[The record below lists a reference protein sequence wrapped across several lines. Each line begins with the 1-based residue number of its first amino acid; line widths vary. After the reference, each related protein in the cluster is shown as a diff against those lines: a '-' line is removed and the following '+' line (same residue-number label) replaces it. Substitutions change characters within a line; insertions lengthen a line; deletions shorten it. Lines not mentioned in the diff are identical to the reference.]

1 MISCLKGELF
11 HKSPEKVTILV
22 NGVVYEVFLSST
34 SLEKLPQLG
43 EDVFLHTFT
52 YVREDTLT
60 LFGFADSDE
69 KKMFL
74 LLINVSGVG
83 PKLALSILSGI
94 RPVDLA
100 RSIATRDIT
109 RLTGLSGVGKKT
121 AERLCLDLKD
131 KVGIIAG
138 GDEDLP
144 DFAAGSQA
152 EGSKEKDVISALVN
166 LGYPQSRAYIAL
178 SEVKRRIAPESL
190 AEMRV
195 EDLIRETLRSL
206 A

>member
-11 HKSPEKVTILV
+11 HKSPERVTILV
-22 NGVVYEVFLSST
+22 NGVGYEVFLSAV

-43 EDVFLHTFT
+43 EEVFLYTYT
-52 YVREDTLT
+52 YVREDILT
-60 LFGFADSDE
+60 LFGFADQDE

-83 PKLALSILSGI
+83 PKLALSVLSGI

-100 RSIATRDIT
+100 RAIATQDVA

-131 KVGIIAG
+131 KVGVIAG
-138 GDEDLP
+138 GHEDFP
-144 DFAAGSQA
+144 DLEAGIPM
-152 EGSKEKDVISALVN
+152 EGSKEKDIVSALVN
-166 LGYPQSRAYIAL
+166 LGYPQSRAHIAL
-178 SEVKRRIAPESL
+178 AAVKRRFSPESL
-190 AEMRV
+190 AEMRL
-195 EDLIRETLRSL
+195 EELIRETLRSL

>member
-11 HKSPEKVTILV
+11 YKSADKVTILV
-22 NGVVYEVFLSST
+22 NGVGYEVFLSSA
-34 SLEKLPQLG
+34 SHEKLPPLG
-43 EDVFLHTFT
+43 DETFLYTYT
-52 YVREDTLT
+52 YVRDDILA
-60 LFGFADSDE
+60 LFGFADQDE

-100 RSIATRDIT
+100 RAIATKDVA

-131 KVGIIAG
+131 KVGVIAG
-138 GDEDLP
+138 GDSGIP
-144 DFAAGSQA
+144 DFDAGTPM
-152 EGSKEKDVISALVN
+152 EGGKEKDVISALVN
-166 LGYPQSRAYIAL
+166 LGYPQSRAHIAL
-178 SEVKRRIAPESL
+178 AAVKRRFSPDSL

-195 EDLIRETLRSL
+195 EELIRETLRSL

>member
-22 NGVVYEVFLSST
+22 NGVGYEVFLSST

-60 LFGFADSDE
+60 LFGFADTDE

-195 EDLIRETLRSL
+195 EELIRETLRSL

>member
-11 HKSPEKVTILV
+11 HKTPDRATILI
-22 NGVVYEVFLSST
+22 NGVGYEVLLSSA

-43 EDVFLHTFT
+43 EEVFLHIYT
-52 YVREDTLT
+52 YVREDSLT
-60 LFGFADSDE
+60 LFGFIDTDE
-69 KKMFL
+69 KEMFL

-100 RSIATRDIT
+100 RAVATKDVA
-109 RLTGLSGVGKKT
+109 RLIGLSGVGKKT

-131 KVGIIAG
+131 KVGGITG
-138 GDEDLP
+138 GDYELP
-144 DFAAGSQA
+144 DFTAGPLVEA
-152 EGSKEKDVISALVN
+152 SKEKDVVSALVN
-166 LGYPQSRAYIAL
+166 LGYPQNRAYIAL
-178 SEVKRRIAPESL
+178 SEVKRRFSPESL

-195 EDLIRETLRSL
+195 EELIRETLRSM

>member
-1 MISCLKGELF
+1 MISCLKGEFF

-22 NGVVYEVFLSST
+22 NGVGYEVFLSST

-60 LFGFADSDE
+60 LFGFADTDE
-69 KKMFL
+69 KEMFL
-74 LLINVSGVG
+74 LLINVSGIG
-83 PKLALSILSGI
+83 PKLGLSILSGI
-94 RPVDLA
+94 KPVDLA
-100 RSIATRDIT
+100 RAIATKDVT

-131 KVGIIAG
+131 KVGLIAG
-138 GDEDLP
+138 GDEELP
-144 DFAAGSQA
+144 DFAAGSQV
-152 EGSKEKDVISALVN
+152 EGSKEKDVISALMN
-166 LGYPQSRAYIAL
+166 LGYHQSRAYIAL

>member
-22 NGVVYEVFLSST
+22 NGVGYEVFLSST

-60 LFGFADSDE
+60 LFGFADTDE

-144 DFAAGSQA
+144 DFAAGSQV

-178 SEVKRRIAPESL
+178 SEVKRRIDPESL

-195 EDLIRETLRSL
+195 EELIRETLRSL

>member
-22 NGVVYEVFLSST
+22 NGVGYEVFLSST

-60 LFGFADSDE
+60 LFGFADTDE

-100 RSIATRDIT
+100 RAISTKDLM

-144 DFAAGSQA
+144 EFAAGSQV

-178 SEVKRRIAPESL
+178 SEVKRRIAPESV

-195 EDLIRETLRSL
+195 EELIRETLRSL

>member
-22 NGVVYEVFLSST
+22 NGVGYEVFLSST
-34 SLEKLPQLG
+34 SHEKLPPLG
-43 EDVFLHTFT
+43 EDVFLHTYT
-52 YVREDTLT
+52 HVREDTLI
-60 LFGFADSDE
+60 LFGFADTDE

-94 RPVDLA
+94 KPVDLA
-100 RSIATRDIT
+100 RAIATQDVT

-131 KVGIIAG
+131 KVGLIAG
-138 GDEDLP
+138 GDELP
-144 DFAAGSQA
+144 DFATGSQVD
-152 EGSKEKDVISALVN
+152 GNKEKDVISALVN

-178 SEVKRRIAPESL
+178 SEVKD
-190 AEMRV
+190 V
-195 EDLIRETLRSL
+195 FLRSL
-206 A
+206 LLKCV